1 MAETFVCEKCGKAM
15 DGAKFYQKKDGSKT
29 KLCKNCL
36 TMHIDNF
43 DPNTFLW
50 ILQDMDIPYIPE
62 EWNVLRDR
70 AFAKNPNMTR
80 IVCYR
85 KIHI

>member
-1 MAETFVCEKCGKAM
+1 MAETFVCEKCGKVM

-43 DPNTFLW
+43 DPNTFL
-50 ILQDMDIPYIPE
+50 
-62 EWNVLRDR
+62 
-70 AFAKNPNMTR
+70 
-80 IVCYR
+80 
-85 KIHI
+85 